1 MWESLD
7 VTKSTPHYKGG
18 IAVEQENPNQP
29 EQEHYDPDIQR
40 RGGAAS
46 FAAPYPYAGEA
57 ARIWADTIVRWN
69 PVWVGFIVG
78 MATYLLL
85 NVLAVAIAISSA
97 EAGAATEVSR
107 DILATA
113 GIWSAIAALIAL
125 FVGGYLAG
133 RLGTH
138 TAPRSWF
145 MQGTVLWSLFLVVM
159 LLLSALG
166 FTGLLSGVAGALN
179 IQVPTAAPGM
189 AADQTVTTSAL
200 NDAARAAWW
209 TFVALLITW
218 GAAIAGSAVG
228 QKTAHPEPV
237 DQPR

>member
-1 MWESLD
+1 M
-7 VTKSTPHYKGG
+7 
-18 IAVEQENPNQP
+18 EQENPNQP
-29 EQEHYDPDIQR
+29 EQEHYEPDIQR

-57 ARIWADTIVRWN
+57 ARTWAETIVRWN

-78 MATYLLL
+78 MATYFLL

-97 EAGAATEVSR
+97 ESGEASAVAR
-107 DILATA
+107 DILQTA
-113 GIWSAIAALIAL
+113 GVWGAIAALIAL

-166 FTGLLSGVAGALN
+166 FTSLVSGVAGALN
-179 IQVPTAAPGM
+179 IQTPGVATGAPAGADITAG
-189 AADQTVTTSAL
+189 AL
-200 NDAARAAWW
+200 GDAARTAWW
-209 TFVALLITW
+209 VFAGLLISW
-218 GAAIAGSAVG
+218 AAAVAGAAVG

-237 DQPR
+237 EQPR

>member
-1 MWESLD
+1 MGIFIRD
-7 VTKSTPHYKGG
+7 AINVTYKGG
-18 IAVEQENPNQP
+18 IVVEQENPNQP
-29 EQEHYDPDIQR
+29 EQERYEPDIQR
-40 RGGAAS
+40 RGGSAS

-57 ARIWADTIVRWN
+57 ARTWADTIVRWN

-97 EAGAATEVSR
+97 EVGTASEVSR
-107 DILATA
+107 DILQTA
-113 GIWSAIAALIAL
+113 GIWSAISALIAL

-133 RLGTH
+133 RLGTF

-166 FTGLLSGVAGALN
+166 FTGLVSGVAGMLN
-179 IQVPTAAPGM
+179 IQAPAAAPGA
-189 AADQTVTTSAL
+189 AADAAVPAAAL
-200 NDAARAAWW
+200 SDAARTAWW
-209 TFVALLITW
+209 AFVGLLISW
-218 GAAIAGSAVG
+218 AAALIGAAVG
-228 QKTAHPEPV
+228 HKTAHPEAV
-237 DQPR
+237 EEAR